1 MSIEWGSWDCGKP
14 GVRYS
19 ARANDDPTA
28 TSTQNLDSEGMYS
41 SNYWMLLGELGRQS
55 EVSKLRFCLLYLARK
70 RLSPIA
76 TFVGTSTLAQAVA
89 FSQGLSGKGAM
100 AVEWP
105 CSWGALLVIAAKF
118 GRPGKCG

>member
-1 MSIEWGSWDCGKP
+1 
-14 GVRYS
+14 
-19 ARANDDPTA
+19 
-28 TSTQNLDSEGMYS
+28 
-41 SNYWMLLGELGRQS
+41 MLLGELGRQS
-55 EVSKLRFCLLYLARK
+55 EVDKLRFCLLYLARK

-76 TFVGTSTLAQAVA
+76 AFVGTSTLLAQAVA
-89 FSQGLSGKGAM
+89 LSQGLSGKGAM